1 MNAPDRNKVRD
12 VFLTTLREF
21 LGENAPAEITE
32 ATDPF
37 KDLGLDS
44 EDGVEFACVLSEKFG
59 CIRVAPPMPTREE
72 TSRKIC
78 DDLAA
83 RGLARDDAHF
93 AFVLQAM
100 EDMNQGT
107 ADLDDE
113 LPISPVASRSLQ
125 MRRLG

>member
-1 MNAPDRNKVRD
+1 
-12 VFLTTLREF
+12 
-21 LGENAPAEITE
+21 
-32 ATDPF
+32 
-37 KDLGLDS
+37 
-44 EDGVEFACVLSEKFG
+44 
-59 CIRVAPPMPTREE
+59 MPTREE
-72 TSRKIC
+72 TSRKIG

-83 RGLARDDAHF
+83 RGLAPDDAHF